1 MRPHVFDFELYCDDS
16 GTDGNSPIA
25 VAACYVASKVQW
37 DEFVRNWDEVLRTEN
52 FSYFHMAEFVAKP
65 ESGHKPFCDWDNTK
79 KSRVYSK
86 LASIVNTRVR
96 KGFGIAIP
104 KKAFDSAAPQHFRDH
119 YTKDHYT
126 YAVMCCIGM
135 IADWRAQYA
144 VTSPIDYIFDQGS
157 RQEQISAVWKI
168 IGRDEHYAQKYGL
181 APNGFSFRDKKVFKP
196 LQAADIL
203 AWQMR
208 NHVRRMLGRYKSLSL
223 VSSADE
229 VRLCHPGFRFLRQG
243 RPMCLG
249 FYSEEQMRRVFAD
262 SEEYEQKH
270 GKPSYLSLFIPRLV

>member
-1 MRPHVFDFELYCDDS
+1 VQPTKTPERIVCILVRLSEKQTATVFDFELYCDDS

-37 DEFVRNWDEVLRTEN
+37 EEFVRNWDEVLRREN

-65 ESGHKPFCDWDNTK
+65 EAGQKPFCDWDITK
-79 KSRVYSK
+79 KSRVYGR
-86 LASIVNTRVR
+86 LASIINTRVS

-119 YTKDHYT
+119 YAKDHYT

-157 RQEQISAVWKI
+157 RQA
-168 IGRDEHYAQKYGL
+168 GRRKYQRFG
-181 APNGFSFRDKKVFKP
+181 
-196 LQAADIL
+196 
-203 AWQMR
+203 
-208 NHVRRMLGRYKSLSL
+208 KSS
-223 VSSADE
+223 VATSTTHKNTD
-229 VRLCHPGFRFLRQG
+229 
-243 RPMCLG
+243 
-249 FYSEEQMRRVFAD
+249 
-262 SEEYEQKH
+262 
-270 GKPSYLSLFIPRLV
+270 